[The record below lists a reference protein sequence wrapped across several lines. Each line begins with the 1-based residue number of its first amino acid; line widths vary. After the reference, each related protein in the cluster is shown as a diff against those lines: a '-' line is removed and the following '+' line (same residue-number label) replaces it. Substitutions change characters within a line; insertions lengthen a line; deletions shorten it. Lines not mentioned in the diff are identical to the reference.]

1 MVRTGRVE
9 LPFPFGSQILS
20 LVRLPIP
27 PRSQGWLS
35 ELGYQGRN
43 DLIQDILCVATF
55 FRAPQ
60 MPQPDYGIDAPKLVR
75 RFAVRGGVMVVF
87 AALLYYSNRN
97 SSPAAAV
104 SIGSMLLSIG
114 VTFLLISALMVWSSR
129 VGKLKVR
136 DRILDSLPW
145 RGDEQ
150 VLDVGCGR
158 GLLLIGAAKRLK
170 TGKATGVDI
179 WQSEDLS
186 GNSAEAA
193 KANAV
198 AEGVADKIKLET
210 ADARKLPFGANSFHI
225 VVSSL
230 AIHNIDSSAERLKA
244 LREIARVVKP
254 GGSVAIYDI
263 FHTAEYARN
272 LQQLGLTDVKLS
284 SYSFLWC
291 VPSRTVTARK
301 S

>member
-1 MVRTGRVE
+1 
-9 LPFPFGSQILS
+9 
-20 LVRLPIP
+20 
-27 PRSQGWLS
+27 
-35 ELGYQGRN
+35 
-43 DLIQDILCVATF
+43 
-55 FRAPQ
+55 
-60 MPQPDYGIDAPKLVR
+60 MPQPDYGVDAPKLVR

-87 AALLYYSNRN
+87 AALLYYANRN
-97 SSPAAAV
+97 SSPAAAT

-114 VTFLLISALMVWSSR
+114 VTFLLISAIMVWSSR
-129 VGKLKVR
+129 VAKLKMR

-150 VLDVGCGR
+150 VLDV
-158 GLLLIGAAKRLK
+158 RLK

-179 WQSEDLS
+179 WQSQDLS
-186 GNSAEAA
+186 GNSAEAT

>member
-1 MVRTGRVE
+1 V
-9 LPFPFGSQILS
+9 
-20 LVRLPIP
+20 
-27 PRSQGWLS
+27 
-35 ELGYQGRN
+35 
-43 DLIQDILCVATF
+43 
-55 FRAPQ
+55 PQ
-60 MPQPDYGIDAPKLVR
+60 ADYGIDAPKLVK

-87 AALLYYSNRN
+87 AALLYYANRN
-97 SSPAAAV
+97 SSPAAAR
-104 SIGSMLLSIG
+104 SIASMLISLG
-114 VTFLLISALMVWSSR
+114 VTFMLVAAFMVWSSR
-129 VGKLKVR
+129 VGKLKMR
-136 DRILDSLPW
+136 ERILNGLPW
-145 RGDEQ
+145 SGDEQ

-179 WQSEDLS
+179 WQSQDLS
-186 GNSAEAA
+186 GNSAAAA

-198 AEGVADKIKLET
+198 AEGVAEKIKLET
-210 ADARKLPFGANSFHI
+210 SDARKLPFGANSFHI

-230 AIHNIDSSAERLKA
+230 AIHNIDSSAERMKA

-263 FHTAEYARN
+263 LHTAEYARN

>member
-1 MVRTGRVE
+1 
-9 LPFPFGSQILS
+9 
-20 LVRLPIP
+20 
-27 PRSQGWLS
+27 
-35 ELGYQGRN
+35 
-43 DLIQDILCVATF
+43 
-55 FRAPQ
+55 

-75 RFAVRGGVMVVF
+75 RFAVRGGLMVAF
-87 AALLYYSNRN
+87 AALLYYANRN
-97 SSPAAAV
+97 TSPAAAR
-104 SIGSMLLSIG
+104 SLASMLLSIG
-114 VTFLLISALMVWSSR
+114 ITFMLVAVIMVWSSR
-129 VGKLKVR
+129 VAKLKMR
-136 DRILDSLPW
+136 DRILNGLPW

-158 GLLLIGAAKRLK
+158 GLLLIGAAKRLT

-179 WQSEDLS
+179 WQAQDLS
-186 GNSAEAA
+186 GNSADAA
-193 KANAV
+193 KANAK

-210 ADARKLPFGANSFHI
+210 ADARKLPFGANSFHT

-230 AIHNIDSSAERLKA
+230 AIHNIDSSAERMKA

-254 GGSVAIYDI
+254 GGCVAIYDI
-263 FHTAEYARN
+263 FHTAEYAKN

-291 VPSRTVTARK
+291 IPSRTVTARK

>member
-1 MVRTGRVE
+1 
-9 LPFPFGSQILS
+9 
-20 LVRLPIP
+20 
-27 PRSQGWLS
+27 
-35 ELGYQGRN
+35 
-43 DLIQDILCVATF
+43 
-55 FRAPQ
+55 
-60 MPQPDYGIDAPKLVR
+60 MPQPDYGIDAPTLVR

-87 AALLYYSNRN
+87 AALLYYANRN
-97 SSPAAAV
+97 SSPAAAT

-114 VTFLLISALMVWSSR
+114 VTFLLISAIMVWSSR
-129 VGKLKVR
+129 VGKLKMR

-179 WQSEDLS
+179 WQSQDLS
-186 GNSAEAA
+186 GNSAEAT
-193 KANAV
+193 KANAI

-210 ADARKLPFGANSFHI
+210 TDARKLPFGASSFHI

-230 AIHNIDSSAERLKA
+230 AIHNIDSSAERMKA

>member
-1 MVRTGRVE
+1 
-9 LPFPFGSQILS
+9 
-20 LVRLPIP
+20 
-27 PRSQGWLS
+27 
-35 ELGYQGRN
+35 
-43 DLIQDILCVATF
+43 
-55 FRAPQ
+55 

-87 AALLYYSNRN
+87 AALLYYANRN
-97 SSPAAAV
+97 SSPAAAT

-114 VTFLLISALMVWSSR
+114 VTFLLISAIMVWSSR
-129 VGKLKVR
+129 VAKLKMR

-179 WQSEDLS
+179 WQSQDLS
-186 GNSAEAA
+186 GNSAEAT

-210 ADARKLPFGANSFHI
+210 TDARKLPFGANSFHI

-284 SYSFLWC
+284 SYSFWWC

>member
-1 MVRTGRVE
+1 
-9 LPFPFGSQILS
+9 
-20 LVRLPIP
+20 
-27 PRSQGWLS
+27 
-35 ELGYQGRN
+35 
-43 DLIQDILCVATF
+43 
-55 FRAPQ
+55 
-60 MPQPDYGIDAPKLVR
+60 MPQPDYGIDAPKLVK

-87 AALLYYSNRN
+87 AALLYYANRN

-114 VTFLLISALMVWSSR
+114 VTFMLISVIMLWSSR

-136 DRILDSLPW
+136 DRILNSFAW

-150 VLDVGCGR
+150 VLDIGCGR

-179 WQSEDLS
+179 WQSQDLS
-186 GNSAEAA
+186 GNSAEAT

-210 ADARKLPFGANSFHI
+210 TDARKLPFGANSFHV

-244 LREIARVVKP
+244 LREIARVLKP

-272 LQQLGLTDVKLS
+272 LQQLGLADVKLS